1 MRKLRERTQILK
13 IMISQKIML
22 EQINML
28 REKGQNELNALNS
41 TDQLPEWYYRYLGR
55 KGDLTSLLKQLG
67 TLSSEERPAMGKVI
81 NEVKQELQE
90 SFELRQKT
98 LRETNLSQ
106 QLEIDD
112 LDITLPGRPCTTGH
126 LHLTTQTLRRI
137 YKIFQEMGFQV
148 YEAPEVESDEFNFQ
162 LLNIPEYHPARDMW
176 DTFWVNDEVV
186 LRTHTSPGQIWAM
199 REYYPEPIRVILPG
213 KCYRF
218 EQITPRSE
226 HQFFQVEGLA
236 IGKNIRL
243 TDLIGVMSEFA
254 HKMYGVE
261 RKVRF
266 RGSYFPFTEPSIEI
280 DMSCSCGEEDGT
292 ESSGCRLCKYTGWL
306 EVAGAGMVH
315 PVVLRNGGYDPEEW
329 SGFAFGMG
337 VERPALLK
345 HNINDIRYF
354 YGNDLRF
361 LQQF

>member
-1 MRKLRERTQILK
+1 
-13 IMISQKIML
+13 ML

-106 QLEIDD
+106 QLKIDD
-112 LDITLPGRPCTTGH
+112 LDVTLPGRPCTTGH

-315 PVVLRNGGYDPEEW
+315 PSVLRNGGYDPEVW

-337 VERPALLK
+337 VERPAMLK
-345 HNINDIRYF
+345 HNIDDICYF

>member
-1 MRKLRERTQILK
+1 
-13 IMISQKIML
+13 ML

-112 LDITLPGRPCTTGH
+112 LDVTLPGRPCTTGH

-315 PVVLRNGGYDPEEW
+315 PAVLRNGGYDSKEW

-345 HNINDIRYF
+345 HNIDDIRYF

>member
-1 MRKLRERTQILK
+1 
-13 IMISQKIML
+13 
-22 EQINML
+22 ML

-112 LDITLPGRPCTTGH
+112 LDVTLPGRPCTTGH

-280 DMSCSCGEEDGT
+280 DMSCSCGEKDCT

-315 PVVLRNGGYDPEEW
+315 PTVLRNGGYDPEEW

-345 HNINDIRYF
+345 HNIDDIRYF

>member
-1 MRKLRERTQILK
+1 
-13 IMISQKIML
+13 ML

-112 LDITLPGRPCTTGH
+112 LDVTLPGRPCTIGH

-315 PVVLRNGGYDPEEW
+315 PAVLRNGGYDPEEW

-345 HNINDIRYF
+345 HNIDDIRYF

>member
-1 MRKLRERTQILK
+1 
-13 IMISQKIML
+13 ML
-22 EQINML
+22 EQINKL
-28 REKGQNELNALNS
+28 RKKGQNELNALNS

-112 LDITLPGRPCTTGH
+112 LDVTLPGRPCTTGH

-243 TDLIGVMSEFA
+243 TDLVGVMSEFA

-315 PVVLRNGGYDPEEW
+315 PAVLRNGGYDSEEW

-345 HNINDIRYF
+345 HNIDDIRYF

>member
-1 MRKLRERTQILK
+1 
-13 IMISQKIML
+13 ML
-22 EQINML
+22 EQINKL
-28 REKGQNELNALNS
+28 RKKGQNELNALNS

-106 QLEIDD
+106 QLGIDD
-112 LDITLPGRPCTTGH
+112 LDVTLPGRPCTTGH

-315 PVVLRNGGYDPEEW
+315 PAVLRNGGYDPEEW

-345 HNINDIRYF
+345 HNIDDIRYF

>member
-1 MRKLRERTQILK
+1 
-13 IMISQKIML
+13 ML

-98 LRETNLSQ
+98 LRGTNLSQ

-112 LDITLPGRPCTTGH
+112 LDVTLPGRPCTTGH

-162 LLNIPEYHPARDMW
+162 LLNIPEFHPARDMW

-280 DMSCSCGEEDGT
+280 DMSCSCREDNGA
-292 ESSGCRLCKYTGWL
+292 ESSGCRLCKYQGWL

-315 PVVLRNGGYDPEEW
+315 PAVLRNGGYDSEEW

-345 HNINDIRYF
+345 HNIDDIRYF

>member
-1 MRKLRERTQILK
+1 
-13 IMISQKIML
+13 ML

-112 LDITLPGRPCTTGH
+112 LDVTLPGRPCTTGH

-292 ESSGCRLCKYTGWL
+292 ESSGCRLCIYTGWL

-315 PVVLRNGGYDPEEW
+315 PAVLRNGGYDPEEW

-345 HNINDIRYF
+345 HNIDDIRYF

>member
-1 MRKLRERTQILK
+1 
-13 IMISQKIML
+13 MISQKIML

-98 LRETNLSQ
+98 LRETNLFQ

-112 LDITLPGRPCTTGH
+112 LDVTLPGRPCTTGH

-292 ESSGCRLCKYTGWL
+292 ESPGCRLCKYTGWL
-306 EVAGAGMVH
+306 EVADAGMVH

-337 VERPALLK
+337 VERPAMLK
-345 HNINDIRYF
+345 HNINDIRRF
-354 YGNDLRF
+354 YSNDLRF
-361 LQQF
+361 LRQF

>member
-1 MRKLRERTQILK
+1 
-13 IMISQKIML
+13 ML

-67 TLSSEERPAMGKVI
+67 TLSSEERPATGKVI

-112 LDITLPGRPCTTGH
+112 LDVTLPGRPCTTGH
-126 LHLTTQTLRRI
+126 LHLTTQTLRLI

-162 LLNIPEYHPARDMW
+162 LLNIPEFHPARDMW

-315 PVVLRNGGYDPEEW
+315 PTVLRNGGYDPEEW

-345 HNINDIRYF
+345 HNIDDIRYF

>member
-1 MRKLRERTQILK
+1 
-13 IMISQKIML
+13 ML

-28 REKGQNELNALNS
+28 RKKGQNELKALND
-41 TDQLPEWYYRYLGR
+41 TDQLKEWYYRYLGR

-67 TLSSEERPAMGKVI
+67 TLSSEERPITGKVI
-81 NEVKQELQE
+81 NQVKEELQE

-98 LRETNLSQ
+98 LRETKLYQ
-106 QLEIDD
+106 ELEIDD
-112 LDITLPGRPCTTGH
+112 LDVTLPGRPCTTGH
-126 LHLTTQTLRRI
+126 LHLTTQTLRHI
-137 YKIFQEMGFQV
+137 YQIFKEMGFQV
-148 YEAPEVESDEFNFQ
+148 YDAPEVESDEFNFK

-176 DTFWVNDEVV
+176 DTFWVDDEVV

-218 EQITPRSE
+218 EQITSRSE

-236 IGKNIRL
+236 IGKNIRI

-280 DMSCSCGEEDGT
+280 DMSCSCVEKYGN
-292 ESSGCRLCKYTGWL
+292 ESSGCRLCKYTCWL

-315 PVVLRNGGYDPEEW
+315 PAVLRNGGYNPEEW

-345 HNINDIRYF
+345 HNIDDIRYF